1 MSSEHPSSL
10 PLLNSGDIGSTTTSS
25 CGSPRSICSPAT
37 TQYHAQLYSG
47 QQQLQKRLQQQ
58 QQLQNDFQH
67 HQQEQS
73 TKSVIESNN
82 NNNSNNNNHYSS
94 NNNNNNHTIN
104 LPPRQ
109 LTFVPPNLYRTSL
122 QLATELDIHAWWATL
137 IDILTGS
144 SFHAIRVCLSV
155 PQDVSDAWAGAWGLK
170 AAWSKSGAIRT
181 TPPQQDHLQQQ
192 HSQHSND
199 YFVHN
204 HINSNKN
211 NNNSNNDNSSYH
223 DARHKCFDRLQS
235 LDYESEPLINNPSA
249 HRIIRRNTIIIL
261 SREYRPRSS
270 SQRPAFHFQHHHHDD
285 SRDMFKRALL
295 EHSEKCNN
303 TTTRRVTCHSALAA
317 TTSPRLQHEG
327 TMLINDRGNN
337 ENDLVNFTSTEILA
351 DSPQVEYDNIMM
363 PTTSGADFQD
373 LYDYDEYEQQQPSPW
388 SQSPAPS
395 PAMMDPDI
403 NPFFQSTPG
412 IDDEA
417 FNPASPESYHSSN
430 IPFPLP
436 ASNVHS
442 VIHIPLVHTPPQKT
456 TAEDEFHTNST
467 NSTITS
473 ASTSTIIDSSQQQ
486 TTQKSAP
493 APIAILSFLSPVVP
507 YPSNLVASLNAL
519 APFIATSFSNA
530 LEHSRHDK
538 NLMRRGSARRRPSM
552 KQQRSRK
559 KSGEDISGTNVIQ
572 QQHETVPDS
581 TSSTTTP
588 NATSPYQQSGAN
600 PTFLGSM
607 ANFTKNSLETV
618 AEQKPEDDPRLWS
631 ASSMSSYRSAFSVQP
646 TTMLEGHEQLYEAPE
661 EQQNPIME
669 QQVRSRPSSISSERA
684 LSPSS
689 MSIIDTWESSNIN
702 GNVEPVTPSG
712 VGSTAT
718 TVINEESNIVDGNGE
733 ENIIHEEQQSLEQP
747 RSKKRVITKRLRP
760 RTRTRV
766 RWRVYGSANNSATAS
781 TGRSIDKSN
790 DNGFTKDGI
799 EHLFVAPKSS
809 LLRLVIDGIPIH
821 VFTCSTTTGQVT
833 WVNNRILQY
842 TGRSLSEH
850 LGPGWLSHMHP
861 DDQTVCHK
869 AWENA
874 FEQGNGF
881 AGEYR
886 LRRFDGVYR
895 FFLWRIVPLRD
906 LKGRIIHWFGKV
918 IYLL

>member
-10 PLLNSGDIGSTTTSS
+10 SLLNSGDIGSTTTSS

-47 QQQLQKRLQQQ
+47 QQQLQKRFQQQ
-58 QQLQNDFQH
+58 QQLQNDFHH

-73 TKSVIESNN
+73 TISVIERNN
-82 NNNSNNNNHYSS
+82 SHNNNSNNHSHNHCSN

-155 PQDVSDAWAGAWGLK
+155 PQDVSDAWTGAWGLK

-181 TPPQQDHLQQQ
+181 TPPQQEQLQQDQLQQQ

-199 YFVHN
+199 YFVHT
-204 HINSNKN
+204 HTNSNN
-211 NNNSNNDNSSYH
+211 NNNNDNDNNNSNNDNENYH
-223 DARHKCFDRLQS
+223 DARYKCFDRLQS

-270 SQRPAFHFQHHHHDD
+270 SQRPPFHFQHHHHDD

-317 TTSPRLQHEG
+317 TTSPRLQQEG
-327 TMLINDRGNN
+327 SMLASGIGNN
-337 ENDLVNFTSTEILA
+337 GGDLVDFSSTEILA
-351 DSPQVEYDNIMM
+351 DSPQIEYDNIMM
-363 PTTSGADFQD
+363 PTTSEADFQE

-430 IPFPLP
+430 IPFPPP

-442 VIHIPLVHTPPQKT
+442 VIHIPLVHTSPQKT
-456 TAEDEFHTNST
+456 TAQDELQSNST
-467 NSTITS
+467 NSTLTS
-473 ASTSTIIDSSQQQ
+473 TSTSTIIDSSHQQQ
-486 TTQKSAP
+486 TAQKNTP

-507 YPSNLVASLNAL
+507 YPSNLVSSLNAL
-519 APFIATSFSNA
+519 SPFIATSFSNA
-530 LEHSRHDK
+530 LEHSRYDNNN

-552 KQQRSRK
+552 KQQRLRK
-559 KSGEDISGTNVIQ
+559 KSGEDILGTNGIQ
-572 QQHETVPDS
+572 AQHETVPDS

-607 ANFTKNSLETV
+607 TNFAKNSLETV
-618 AEQKPEDDPRLWS
+618 AEQRPEDDPRLWS
-631 ASSMSSYRSAFSVQP
+631 ASSMSSYKSAFSVQP
-646 TTMLEGHEQLYEAPE
+646 TTMLEDHEQLQETQE
-661 EQQNPIME
+661 EEKEEKEEKEGGRTPIMN
-669 QQVRSRPSSISSERA
+669 QQVQSRSSSISLERA
-684 LSPSS
+684 LSSS
-689 MSIIDTWESSNIN
+689 SLSIIDALESQNIN
-702 GNVEPVTPSG
+702 GNVEPVTPSAT
-712 VGSTAT
+712 GSTT
-718 TVINEESNIVDGNGE
+718 TTIINDEGESNIVDDNEE
-733 ENIIHEEQQSLEQP
+733 ENIVHEDQQCAEQS

-766 RWRVYGSANNSATAS
+766 RWRAYGSTNNSGAS
-781 TGRSIDKSN
+781 SAGRSVDKSN
-790 DNGFTKDGI
+790 DSGFTKDGI

-821 VFTCSTTTGQVT
+821 V
-833 WVNNRILQY
+833 L
-842 TGRSLSEH
+842 
-850 LGPGWLSHMHP
+850 
-861 DDQTVCHK
+861 
-869 AWENA
+869 
-874 FEQGNGF
+874 
-881 AGEYR
+881 
-886 LRRFDGVYR
+886 
-895 FFLWRIVPLRD
+895 
-906 LKGRIIHWFGKV
+906 
-918 IYLL
+918 